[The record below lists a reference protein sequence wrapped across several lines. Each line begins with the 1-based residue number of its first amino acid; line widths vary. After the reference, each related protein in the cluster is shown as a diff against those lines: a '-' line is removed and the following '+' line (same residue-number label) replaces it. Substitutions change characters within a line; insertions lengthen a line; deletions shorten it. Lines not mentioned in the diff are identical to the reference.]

1 VESDGDEVSF
11 GGRERDSNCPTT
23 PGWLA
28 GAGRHWLS
36 GLLVGTALLAAVA
49 ILATGRGGQHRPPA
63 RPPVSV
69 TDVGHR
75 LLGITGGW
83 ELFGRGPER
92 VVAIRFAD
100 GRITQTSV
108 PPLASGGPVSFL
120 VGPHEVIIRPI
131 DFVPGYRVPDGRPP
145 TGLSGPLNHG
155 GPVID
160 GPDPGHAW
168 VTSTSLAH
176 PALSL
181 VSLAGQ
187 PVLSVPLPRAAPV
200 LLTATSDGDGNV
212 LLTGPTGTYD
222 AGIGG
227 LHQLSLQPTAVG
239 HHRWLA
245 MGCPHRGHCRNV
257 VIDPSGGALRIL
269 RTLPGPA
276 VPAKIWPPGV
286 ISPDGSTAAVFLL
299 GGMSRISLH
308 LINLSTGA
316 DQPVRMPA
324 SLVPAEQTLAW
335 SPDGR
340 WLFAVAAQGQLLA
353 IDARTFRVVHL
364 GISLPYLTQIAV
376 RAAPR

>member
-1 VESDGDEVSF
+1 VEPDGDEVSF
-11 GGRERDSNCPTT
+11 GGRERDSGWTAV

-28 GAGRHWLS
+28 GSRRPWLA
-36 GLLVGTALLAAVA
+36 GLLVGAALLAAVA
-49 ILATGRGGQHRPPA
+49 ILVTGRGGEHRPPA

-69 TDVGHR
+69 TDIGHR

-100 GRITQTSV
+100 GRITQTAIL
-108 PPLASGGPVSFL
+108 PLDSGGPVSFL
-120 VGPHEVIIRPI
+120 VGLHEVIIRPI
-131 DFVPGYRVPDGRPP
+131 DFVPGYRVPDGQPP
-145 TGLSGPLNHG
+145 TGLSGPLDHG
-155 GPVID
+155 GPVIS
-160 GPDPGHAW
+160 GPDLGHAW
-168 VTSTSLAH
+168 VTSASLAH

-187 PVLSVPLPRAAPV
+187 PVLSVPLPRTAPL
-200 LLTATSDGDGNV
+200 LLTATSDGNGNV

-227 LHQLSLQPTAVG
+227 LHRLSLQPTAVG
-239 HHRWLA
+239 PHRWLA
-245 MGCPHRGHCRNV
+245 MSCRHRRQCRNV
-257 VIDPSGGALRIL
+257 VVDPSGGALRIL

-316 DQPVRMPA
+316 DRPVAMPA
-324 SLVPAEQTLAW
+324 GLLPAEQTLAW

-364 GISLPYLTQIAV
+364 GVSLPYLTQIAV
-376 RAAPR
+376 RAAPG